1 MEIDIFSDTICPWC
15 FIGKRRLERALAER
29 PQPNLT
35 VHWRTFQLNPD
46 MPEGG
51 MDRQRYLELK
61 FGGTVNAE
69 SVYDRVRAAGAS
81 EGIDFAFEE
90 MRRTPN
96 TIASHRLIRH
106 AAGAT
111 GEASHQDAVV
121 QALFDAYFL
130 RGEDIGDLD
139 VLTAAA
145 VTGGLDT
152 AAARAFREGDAEAE
166 EVRAED
172 RAARQAGISGVPCF
186 IFNGQHTLAGAHP
199 PEVLHQLFDL
209 AMQEEA
215 ADAEA

>member
-1 MEIDIFSDTICPWC
+1 MDIDIFSDTICPWC

-51 MDRQRYLELK
+51 MDRQRYLEIK

-145 VTGGLDT
+145 ATGGLDA
-152 AAARAFREGDAEAE
+152 AAARAFLESDAEAE

-172 RAARQAGISGVPCF
+172 RSARQAGISGVPCF
-186 IFNGQHTLAGAHP
+186 IFNRHHALAGAHP

-209 AMQEEA
+209 AMQEET